1 NFVTDFRR
9 ANRRMHNK
17 SFTVDNQATIIG
29 GRNVGDEYF
38 DAANEG
44 ELVFA
49 DLDVLAVGSI
59 VPEVSRDFD
68 RYWASG
74 SAYPVARLLPSH
86 AGALAGLAARAAR
99 LEHDPAASAYTAAV
113 RELPFVTD
121 LLAGR
126 LAFEWAPVRMLSDDP
141 AKGLGLAPP
150 DALLLTKLAE
160 ALG

>member
-1 NFVTDFRR
+1 ALDSHPGIEVRLFNPFAIRSIRWGNFVTDFRR

-74 SAYPVARLLPSH
+74 SA
-86 AGALAGLAARAAR
+86 
-99 LEHDPAASAYTAAV
+99 
-113 RELPFVTD
+113 
-121 LLAGR
+121 
-126 LAFEWAPVRMLSDDP
+126 
-141 AKGLGLAPP
+141 
-150 DALLLTKLAE
+150 
-160 ALG
+160 